1 MIERLQS
8 TVVFALYQLSIVV
21 GITALPLAMLVRR
34 AGLSVPLNR
43 VIDRLDGAYENA
55 RSGAN

>member
-21 GITALPLAMLVRR
+21 GITALPFAMLVRR

-43 VIDRLDGAYENA
+43 VIDRLDGAYESA
-55 RSGAN
+55 RCGAN